1 MEVTVIF
8 GRCNSQI
15 SKSGPRGLNSK
26 KFRKSEKSLQP
37 LKLFYVYVPPRAQFS
52 MDAMDVP
59 VSIKACCLRIT
70 QFGSQILAKT
80 AVAKAMLSPVNLLSA
95 NILSVT
101 LRREKCSK

>member
-52 MDAMDVP
+52 MDAMDV
-59 VSIKACCLRIT
+59 SHDSLT
-70 QFGSQILAKT
+70 QTSNLHAKL
-80 AVAKAMLSPVNLLSA
+80 KNSA
-95 NILSVT
+95 
-101 LRREKCSK
+101 